1 MEELSTIG
9 VGNLGLPLFII
20 LLSYDIH
27 KDKEM
32 KSWIDPTFYFLERRT
47 HPMAKGDKAKN
58 VRIIVRQLPTKAA
71 S

>member
-1 MEELSTIG
+1 M
-9 VGNLGLPLFII
+9 VLGILDSPCLLI

-47 HPMAKGDKAKN
+47 HPMAKGGKAKN